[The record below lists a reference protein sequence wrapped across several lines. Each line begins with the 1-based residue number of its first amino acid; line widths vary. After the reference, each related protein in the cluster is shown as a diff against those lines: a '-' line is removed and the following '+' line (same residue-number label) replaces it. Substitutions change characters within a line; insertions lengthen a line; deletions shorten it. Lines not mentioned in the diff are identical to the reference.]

1 MRTAAESMAD
11 DAPPGTEPMIEFLE
25 LPTNLG
31 FGGGVNH
38 GIRKALGAG
47 AEWVWLL
54 NNDASVDASCLAEMV
69 RTGIGDARIG
79 AVGSRIVS
87 NMAQARPD
95 VWGGG
100 RVSYLLG
107 ITRHV
112 HRPVADD
119 RLDYLTGA
127 SLLLRREAIEGV
139 GLFDTSRFFLYW
151 EDTDYGLRLRRAG
164 WRLAVA
170 KDALVR
176 HDESSSLGA
185 DSPQKDRYVA
195 ASSVRFYRKHAAFP
209 AAPILIGNLGRM
221 AVRLMRGEPRRVL
234 AVASG
239 VWRGWRHPKP
249 VFPEQKPLRV
259 AVESM
264 ALLSPHAGI
273 GRYTSQM
280 AAILRMQV
288 DVQVDY
294 FFGPRWQCVEPQAL
308 PGQMASRLAGIRNAI
323 PGGRAATQ
331 VMQNMALF
339 GYGRRYRPD
348 IIFAPNYG
356 GPRTKIPVV
365 PVVHDLSHLRYP
377 GMHPASRV
385 SELNRRLRRSLEKAL
400 VILTVSR
407 FTADEITHFFPETA
421 GKVRVIYP
429 GVDARFFDRT
439 PGEAMSA
446 DLAALLGSP
455 PPRYLLALATLEPRK
470 NIARLLEAYA
480 GLPDDVRSAHPL
492 FLAGQM
498 GWGAATFAQLLEKL
512 ANAGQVRPLGYVP
525 DALLPALYRHAWALL
540 YPSLY
545 EGFGLPPVEAMASG
559 CPVLVSGVSA
569 MPEVCGD
576 AAIQVDPLD
585 IESIRQGILRITLDE
600 ALRIDLKKR
609 GLARAGRYRWKSAG
623 ESLLEVLREASGMEK
638 GRH

>member
-1 MRTAAESMAD
+1 MRAQ
-11 DAPPGTEPMIEFLE
+11 
-25 LPTNLG
+25 
-31 FGGGVNH
+31 
-38 GIRKALGAG
+38 
-47 AEWVWLL
+47 
-54 NNDASVDASCLAEMV
+54 
-69 RTGIGDARIG
+69 ARS
-79 AVGSRIVS
+79 ASRIIS
-87 NMAQARPD
+87 NAAQARPD

-107 ITRHV
+107 ITRHIC
-112 HRPVADD
+112 RPVADD

-127 SLLLRREAIEGV
+127 SLLLRREAIEAV

-164 WRLAVA
+164 WQLAVA
-170 KDALVR
+170 KDALVW

-185 DSPQKDRYVA
+185 ASPQKDRYVA
-195 ASSVRFYRKHAAFP
+195 ASSVRFYRKYAAFP
-209 AAPILIGNLGRM
+209 VVPILIGNLGRM
-221 AVRLMRGEPRRVL
+221 AQRLMRGEPRRVL

-239 VWRGWRHPKP
+239 VWRGWSNPKP

-264 ALLSPHAGI
+264 TLLSPHAGI
-273 GRYTSQM
+273 GRYTAQM
-280 AAILRMQV
+280 AAMLRMQV

-308 PGQMASRLAGIRNAI
+308 PGQMASRLAGIRNAL

-331 VMQNMALF
+331 ILQNLAV
-339 GYGRRYRPD
+339 YRHGRRYRPD
-348 IIFAPNYG
+348 VIFAPNYG
-356 GPRTKIPVV
+356 GPHTKVPVV

-377 GMHPASRV
+377 EMHPASRV
-385 SELNRRLRRSLEKAL
+385 SELTRRLGRSLEKASVVL
-400 VILTVSR
+400 ADSR
-407 FTADEITHFFPETA
+407 FTADEIAHFYPKA
-421 GKVRVIYP
+421 ASKVRVIYP

-439 PGEAMSA
+439 LGDAMPA

-470 NIARLLEAYA
+470 NVARLLEAYA
-480 GLPDDVRSAHPL
+480 GLPDAVRSAYPL
-492 FLAGQM
+492 FLVGQM
-498 GWGAATFAQLLEKL
+498 GWNTSTFAQLLQKL
-512 ANAGQVRPLGYVP
+512 VNTGQVQLLGYVP
-525 DALLPALYRHAWALL
+525 DDLLPDLYRHAWVLL

-559 CPVLVSGVSA
+559 CQVLVSGVSA

-576 AAIQVDPLD
+576 AAIRVDPMD

-600 ALRIDLKKR
+600 ALRMDLKAR
-609 GLARAGRYRWKSAG
+609 GVARAGRYRWESAG
-623 ESLLEVLREASGMEK
+623 ESLLEVLRAASGMEK
-638 GRH
+638 G